1 MDITLALGGGGARG
15 IAHVGVLR
23 VLEQNGF
30 RVRAVAGTSF
40 GSIVAA
46 LYASGRTPDEIEML
60 FTGVDVGRLLGWPLS
75 DGPGLLGV
83 SGIGDWLRDRLGDL
97 TFADLKIPCTAVSV
111 DINSK
116 REIVMREGRVVE
128 AILGSIAIPG
138 IFPPQIVHDYHL
150 IDGGTLDPVPVRAA
164 RLSAP
169 SLPVVA
175 VVLQM
180 PLDVPSVPWAL
191 PVQVPAPLAQQVTR
205 WRITQAFNIFLNSVD
220 IVQRQLVELRLTLD
234 QPDVIVRPAVGEINL
249 FDQVDVG
256 AVTTLGADAMTRALP
271 QLRKAVALPA
281 RIKRSLKRSPIR

>member
-1 MDITLALGGGGARG
+1 MYNYHLRNCADGLILMDITLALGGGGARG

-23 VLEQNGF
+23 VLEQQGY
-30 RVRAVAGTSF
+30 RIRAVAGTSF

-46 LYASGRTPDEIEML
+46 
-60 FTGVDVGRLLGWPLS
+60 VDVGRILGWPLS

-83 SGIGDWLRDRLGDL
+83 SGIGNWLKDRLGDL
-97 TFADLKIPCTAVSV
+97 TFADLKIPCAAVSV
-111 DINSK
+111 DLNSK
-116 REIVMREGRVVE
+116 REVVLRTGPVVE

-138 IFPPQIVHDYHL
+138 IFPPQAIDEYQL

-164 RLSAP
+164 RLLAP
-169 SLPVVA
+169 ALPVVA

-191 PVQVPAPLAQQVTR
+191 PVQMPAPLAQQVTR
-205 WRITQAFNIFLNSVD
+205 WRITQAFNIFLDSVD

-234 QPDVIVRPAVGEINL
+234 QPEVVVRPAVGEINL

-256 AVTTLGADAMTRALP
+256 AATALGADAMTRALP
-271 QLRKAVALPA
+271 QLASAFALPA
-281 RIKRSLKRSPIR
+281 RIKRRLKRSPV